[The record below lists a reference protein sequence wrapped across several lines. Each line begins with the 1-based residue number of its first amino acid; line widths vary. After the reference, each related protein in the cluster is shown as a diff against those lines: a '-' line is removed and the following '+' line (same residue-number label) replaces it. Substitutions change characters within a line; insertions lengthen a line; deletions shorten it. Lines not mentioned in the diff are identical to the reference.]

1 MSTKLTKPQLLQA
14 FVDTLLQG
22 WTKSEVI
29 EAIENHGSDR
39 SSRVSASSSTNA
51 PKERAEEPRA
61 KLMIED
67 LQLNETRRVPLV
79 KIASAFD
86 EGRVLSQQSDIKR
99 FLEQR
104 NINAK
109 GISSRNQAFRRM
121 IPALLKMSE
130 KGLQRL
136 LTEANFSGP
145 AELSDISKAI
155 RSTGA
160 ERRN

>member
-1 MSTKLTKPQLLQA
+1 MSTKLTKSQLLQA
-14 FVDTLLQG
+14 LVNTLLQG
-22 WTKSEVI
+22 WTKSEVL
-29 EAIENHGSDR
+29 EAVENYGSDR
-39 SSRVSASSSTNA
+39 SLRVSASASPSA
-51 PKERAEEPRA
+51 SKERVEEPRA

-67 LQLNETRRVPLV
+67 LQLHGSRKVSLV
-79 KIASAFD
+79 KIANAFD
-86 EGRVLSQQSDIKR
+86 DGRVLSQQSDIKR